1 MILSQRKGM
10 CTMRSH
16 LHILQK
22 IFASIKKIPIKKLLK
37 YKYIFQ

>member
-22 IFASIKKIPIKKLLK
+22 IFASIKKNPYQKTLEV
-37 YKYIFQ
+37 